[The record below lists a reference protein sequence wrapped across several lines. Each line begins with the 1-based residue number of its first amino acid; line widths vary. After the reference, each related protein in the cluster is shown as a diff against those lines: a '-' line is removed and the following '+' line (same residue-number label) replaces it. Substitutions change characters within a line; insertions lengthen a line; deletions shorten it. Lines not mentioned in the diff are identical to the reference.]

1 MKIIEVQID
10 KDADIAQQVGK
21 AVAEAMAQDKAHAE
35 ANTDTTPIATD
46 GYTRGQLKELARTDD
61 YQKFHAEVCAKA
73 NELINLIEA
82 NKPRYNCS
90 IVMGITFA
98 QGDENNY
105 GQAGVCGRGDSVGE
119 AIGRLLDHKGISGM
133 IITRALSHLGEA
145 EKEE

>member
-21 AVAEAMAQDKAHAE
+21 AVAEAMAQDE
-35 ANTDTTPIATD
+35 ANADTTPIATD
-46 GYTRGQLKELARTDD
+46 GYTRGQLKELAQTDD
-61 YQKFHAEVCAKA
+61 YQSFHAEVCAKA
-73 NELINLIEA
+73 NELIELIGA

-98 QGDENNY
+98 QGEENNL
-105 GQAGVCGRGDSVGE
+105 GQAGVCGRGDSVSE